1 MAVYKFMKKNFSYDW
16 FKSGDVKA
24 GILTEILPD
33 IDGTWDTGI
42 GICQDLAAV
51 MCTMLRSQ
59 GIHARLAVGNC
70 GVTPHAWVTVYY
82 HDADGKLVKL
92 SIDPTYHCYV
102 TAKAGYKAER
112 YLLIEE

>member
-1 MAVYKFMKKNFSYDW
+1 MGNHFSYDW

-51 MCTMLRSQ
+51 MYTMLRSQ
-59 GIHARLAVGNC
+59 GVHARLTVDTC
-70 GVTPHAWVTVYY
+70 GITPHA
-82 HDADGKLVKL
+82 
-92 SIDPTYHCYV
+92 
-102 TAKAGYKAER
+102 
-112 YLLIEE
+112 

>member
-1 MAVYKFMKKNFSYDW
+1 MGKHFSYDW

-51 MCTMLRSQ
+51 MYTMLRSQ
-59 GIHARLAVGNC
+59 GI
-70 GVTPHAWVTVYY
+70 
-82 HDADGKLVKL
+82 L
-92 SIDPTYHCYV
+92 S
-102 TAKAGYKAER
+102 
-112 YLLIEE
+112 